1 MDHDTLDRLRQSHP
15 AWRLLCAEHAP
26 LVLSFLV
33 LSFVQ
38 PNRRSV
44 SASELTAHLD
54 AYLDQLRESYPDRYP
69 RRARDYLDD
78 WSAPGRA
85 FLRKYYPKSGDDA
98 EFDLTP
104 ATEQAVQW
112 LQSLTPQQFV
122 GTESRLLTLF
132 QVLRDLAVGSQDDA
146 TVRVRELERQREQ
159 IDREIERIRSG
170 RAAPLDATQV
180 KERYLQLADLARRLL
195 ADFRQ
200 VEENFRKLDL
210 QTRER
215 ITTSSQ
221 PKGELLDAIF
231 GETDHIHRSDQ
242 GKSFE
247 AFWAFLMSPQR
258 QDELREW
265 LRAIH
270 SLSPIQELPRE
281 DFVRNIPSLLLDA
294 GEKVQDTVA
303 QLIEQLRRFVDDQAH
318 LENRR
323 IVDLIREI
331 EQHAVQLKG
340 NIPSAGELAS
350 IDGLAPDIGLPMCR
364 VLFQPPRN
372 ALLSVAKVETGE
384 AELDLSALFLQ
395 ATVDEGMLRSH
406 IHDLCRTRSQVT
418 LAEVIE
424 TYPPKQGLAEIVAY
438 FRIAANDGATV
449 DESVREVI
457 VVPEAAPLTEPATRP
472 PHKRARGGKR
482 VRVPRII
489 FTR

>member
-38 PNRRSV
+38 PNRRS
-44 SASELTAHLD
+44 APAPELTAHLD

-69 RRARDYLDD
+69 RRARDYLED
-78 WSAPGRA
+78 WCAPGRA
-85 FLRKYYPKSGDDA
+85 FLRKYYPRSGDDA

-104 ATEQAVQW
+104 ATEQAIQW
-112 LQSLTPQQFV
+112 LQSLAPQQFV

-132 QVLRDLAVGSQDDA
+132 QILRDLAVGSQDDPA
-146 TVRVRELERQREQ
+146 ARVKELERRREE
-159 IDREIERIRSG
+159 IDREIERVRSG

-180 KERYLQLADLARRLL
+180 KERYLQIADLARRLV

-200 VEENFRKLDL
+200 VEENFRTLDL

-215 ITTSSQ
+215 ITTSTQ

-247 AFWAFLMSPQR
+247 AFWEFLMSPQR

-265 LRAIH
+265 LRAVH
-270 SLSPIQELPRE
+270 ALQPIQELPRE
-281 DFVRNIPSLLLDA
+281 DIVRSIPSLLLDA
-294 GEKVQDTVA
+294 GEKVQGTVA
-303 QLIEQLRRFVDDQAH
+303 QLVEQLRRFVDDQAH

-331 EQHAVQLKG
+331 EQHAVRLKG
-340 NIPSAGELAS
+340 AVPSAADFAG
-350 IDGLAPDIGLPMCR
+350 IDGLAPEISLATCR
-364 VLFQPPRN
+364 TLFQPPRN
-372 ALLSVAKVETGE
+372 PVLGIASVETGE
-384 AELDLSALFLQ
+384 AQLDLSALFLQ
-395 ATVDEGMLRSH
+395 TTVDERRLRSH
-406 IHDLCRTRSQVT
+406 IHDLFRTRSQVT
-418 LAEVIE
+418 LAEVME
-424 TYPPKQGLAEIVAY
+424 AYPPEQGLAEVVAY
-438 FRIAANDGATV
+438 FRIAANDGAAV
-449 DESVREVI
+449 DESVRETIVI
-457 VVPEAAPLTEPATRP
+457 PEAAPSAGPGAGTPHNPVRP
-472 PHKRARGGKR
+472 GKR
-482 VRVPRII
+482 VRVPRVI
-489 FTR
+489 FAR